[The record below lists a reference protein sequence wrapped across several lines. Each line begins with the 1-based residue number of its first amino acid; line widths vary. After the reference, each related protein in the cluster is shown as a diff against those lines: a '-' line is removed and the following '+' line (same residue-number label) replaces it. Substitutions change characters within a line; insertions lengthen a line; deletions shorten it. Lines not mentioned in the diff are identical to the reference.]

1 MVISANRIY
10 KIRCLND
17 NMLMNEQITERE
29 QSRLAALYELSSQ
42 LGKTLDLG
50 EVLNQVMDAIIQLT
64 GAERGFL
71 MLYDQDTGELTTRA
85 ARNLDQHTIDSATH
99 ISRTVIE
106 QAIATGEGVLTSN
119 ALEDDRFSAQS
130 SVVGYQLR
138 SIMCSPLRARGRVL
152 GAVYV
157 DNRLFS
163 GVFSQED
170 LDLLVAFAN
179 QAAMAIENARL
190 FVQTDQALARRVEEL
205 SLFQR
210 IDQQLN
216 KSLELDRVLGL
227 ALNWAI
233 ALTNA
238 DGGSIGL
245 IETAQEAESE
255 EQFLQLLVYRGAEQ
269 NNEARAVPFD
279 HPVLKEVLAANGSVL
294 TTEVSAAESIDGTPA
309 NVQLAVPIRQD
320 GRPIGLITLETQ
332 HANEIGREDI
342 AFVERLADRA
352 AVAIKNA
359 RLYAEIQAAN
369 KAKSEF
375 VSLVAHELRVPMT
388 SIKGYTDL
396 LHSGMA
402 GPLSD
407 MQKEFLSVIRRN
419 LDRMSSLVRDLS
431 DINRIESGRM
441 KFDFQD
447 FALPEVINDV
457 LESLRERI
465 DARNQT
471 LLVEMPEG
479 LAPVHADPT
488 RIAQVVAN
496 LVSNAN
502 KYTPDGGQITVR
514 VTQDEKGTAVTV
526 QDNGIGISPED
537 QAKLFTQF
545 FRSEAQS
552 VREQQGW
559 GLGLSIV
566 RKMVEAQNGTISFT
580 SELGR
585 GSAFTFTLPLA
596 NIEV

>member
-1 MVISANRIY
+1 MI
-10 KIRCLND
+10 
-17 NMLMNEQITERE
+17 EQTVERE
-29 QSRLAALYELSSQ
+29 QARLAALYEVSSQ

-50 EVLNQVMDAIIQLT
+50 EVLNQVMDAIIQLS

-71 MLYDQDTGELTTRA
+71 MLYDEETGKLTTRA
-85 ARNLDQHTIDSATH
+85 ARNLDQSTIEGDAMN

-106 QAIATGEGVLTSN
+106 RAVATGRGILTSN
-119 ALEDDRFSAQS
+119 AQEDERFSAQT

-138 SIMCSPLRARGRVL
+138 SIMCSPLKVRGRTL

-216 KSLELDRVLGL
+216 KSLELNRVLGL
-227 ALNWAI
+227 SLNWAI

-245 IETAQEAESE
+245 IETDQEAETE
-255 EQFLQLLVYRGAEQ
+255 EKYLRLLVYRGADQ
-269 NNEARAVPFD
+269 SNESRVVTFD
-279 HPVLKEVLAANGSVL
+279 HPVLRDVLAANESVL
-294 TTEVSAAESIDGTPA
+294 TVGVSAGESIDGTPA

-332 HANEIGREDI
+332 HANEIGREDV

-359 RLYAEIQAAN
+359 RLYEEIQAAN
-369 KAKSEF
+369 QAKSEF

-396 LHSGMA
+396 MNSGMA

-407 MQKEFLSVIRRN
+407 MQKEFLTVIKRN
-419 LDRMSSLVRDLS
+419 LERMSSLIRDLS

-447 FALPEVINDV
+447 FALPDVVNDV
-457 LESLRERI
+457 LGSLRERI
-465 DARNQT
+465 EARNQT
-471 LLVEMPEG
+471 LTVEMPAG
-479 LAPVHADPT
+479 LTAVHADST
-488 RIAQVVAN
+488 RIAQVLAN

-502 KYTPDGGQITVR
+502 KYTPDGGQIMVR
-514 VTQDEKGTAVTV
+514 VEQGERVTAVTV
-526 QDNGIGISPED
+526 QDNGIGISQED
-537 QAKLFTQF
+537 QAQLFTQF
-545 FRSEAQS
+545 FRSDDQL

-566 RKMVEAQNGTISFT
+566 RKMVEAQNGEISFE
-580 SELGR
+580 SELGK
-585 GSAFTFTLPLA
+585 GSTFTFTIPLA
-596 NIEV
+596 NIEA

>member
-1 MVISANRIY
+1 MI
-10 KIRCLND
+10 
-17 NMLMNEQITERE
+17 MTEQIVERE
-29 QSRLAALYELSSQ
+29 QARLAALYEVSSQ

-50 EVLNQVMDAIIQLT
+50 EVLNQVMDAIIQLS
-64 GAERGFL
+64 GAGRGFL
-71 MLYDQDTGELTTRA
+71 MLYDEVSGKLTTRA
-85 ARNLDQHTIDSATH
+85 ARNLDQNTIDGDAMN

-106 QAIATGEGVLTSN
+106 RAIATGEGILTSN
-119 ALEDDRFSAQS
+119 AQEDERFSAQT

-138 SIMCSPLRARGRVL
+138 SIMCSPLKVRGRTL

-216 KSLELDRVLGL
+216 KSLELNRVLGL
-227 ALNWAI
+227 SLNWAI

-245 IETAQEAESE
+245 IETAKESESE
-255 EQFLQLLVYRGAEQ
+255 EKYLRLLVYRGADQ
-269 NNEARAVPFD
+269 SNEARVVPFD
-279 HPVLKEVLAANGSVL
+279 HPVLRDVLAANESVL
-294 TTEVSAAESIDGTPA
+294 TVGVSAEESIDGTPA

-332 HANEIGREDI
+332 HANEIDREDV

-359 RLYAEIQAAN
+359 RLYEEIHAAN

-396 LHSGMA
+396 MNSGMA

-407 MQKEFLSVIRRN
+407 MQKEFLTVIKRN
-419 LDRMSSLVRDLS
+419 LERMSSLIRDLS

-447 FALPEVINDV
+447 FDLQTIVDDV
-457 LESLRERI
+457 LGSLRERI
-465 DARNQT
+465 EARNQT
-471 LLVEMPEG
+471 LVVEMGEG
-479 LAPVHADPT
+479 LTAVYADPT
-488 RIAQVVAN
+488 RIAQVLAN

-514 VTQDEKGTAVTV
+514 VEQGERFTAVTV
-526 QDNGIGISPED
+526 QDNGIGISAED
-537 QAKLFTQF
+537 QAQLFTQF
-545 FRSEAQS
+545 FRSEDQL

-566 RKMVEAQNGTISFT
+566 RKMVEAQNGEISFE
-580 SELGR
+580 SELGK
-585 GSAFTFTLPLA
+585 GSAFTFTIPLA

>member
-1 MVISANRIY
+1 MI
-10 KIRCLND
+10 
-17 NMLMNEQITERE
+17 MTEQTVERE
-29 QSRLAALYELSSQ
+29 QARLAALYEVSSQ

-50 EVLNQVMDAIIQLT
+50 EVLNQVMDAIIQLA

-71 MLYDQDTGELTTRA
+71 MLNDEVSGKLTTRA
-85 ARNLDQHTIDSATH
+85 ARNLDQNTIDGDAMN

-106 QAIATGEGVLTSN
+106 RAIATGEGILTSN
-119 ALEDDRFSAQS
+119 AQEDERFSAQT

-138 SIMCSPLRARGRVL
+138 SIMCSPLKVRGRTL

-190 FVQTDQALARRVEEL
+190 FVQTDQALSRRVEEL

-216 KSLELDRVLGL
+216 KSLELNRVLGL
-227 ALNWAI
+227 SLNWAI

-245 IETAQEAESE
+245 IETDKGSE
-255 EQFLQLLVYRGAEQ
+255 VEEKYLRLLVYRGADQ
-269 NNEARAVPFD
+269 SNEARVVPFD
-279 HPVLKEVLAANGSVL
+279 HPVLRDVLAANESVL
-294 TTEVSAAESIDGTPA
+294 TVDVSAEESIDGTPA
-309 NVQLAVPIRQD
+309 KVQLAVPIRQD
-320 GRPIGLITLETQ
+320 GHPIGLITLETQ
-332 HANEIGREDI
+332 HANEIDREDV

-359 RLYAEIQAAN
+359 RLYEEIHAAN

-396 LHSGMA
+396 MNSGMA

-407 MQKEFLSVIRRN
+407 MQKEFLTVIKRN
-419 LDRMSSLVRDLS
+419 LERMSSLIRDLS
-431 DINRIESGRM
+431 DINRVESGRM

-447 FALPEVINDV
+447 FALQTIVDDV
-457 LESLRERI
+457 LDSLRERI
-465 DARNQT
+465 EARNQT
-471 LLVEMPEG
+471 LVVEMAEG
-479 LAPVHADPT
+479 LTAVHADPT
-488 RIAQVVAN
+488 RIAQVFAN

-502 KYTPDGGQITVR
+502 KYTPDGGQIAVR
-514 VTQDEKGTAVTV
+514 VEQREKFTAVTV
-526 QDNGIGISPED
+526 QDNGIGISAED
-537 QAKLFTQF
+537 QAQLFTQF
-545 FRSEAQS
+545 FRSEDQL

-566 RKMVEAQNGTISFT
+566 RKMVEAQNGEISFA
-580 SELGR
+580 SELGK
-585 GSAFTFTLPLA
+585 GSTFTFTIPLA
-596 NIEV
+596 NIEA

>member
-1 MVISANRIY
+1 MT
-10 KIRCLND
+10 
-17 NMLMNEQITERE
+17 EQIVERE
-29 QSRLAALYELSSQ
+29 QARLAALYEVSSQ

-50 EVLNQVMDAIIQLT
+50 EVLNQVMDAIIQLS

-71 MLYDQDTGELTTRA
+71 MLYDEVSGKLTTRA
-85 ARNLDQHTIDSATH
+85 ARNLDQNTIDGDAMN

-106 QAIATGEGVLTSN
+106 RAIATGEGILTSN
-119 ALEDDRFSAQS
+119 AQEDERFSAQT

-138 SIMCSPLRARGRVL
+138 SIMCSPLKVRGRTL

-190 FVQTDQALARRVEEL
+190 FVQTDQALSRRVEEL

-216 KSLELDRVLGL
+216 KSLELNRVLGL
-227 ALNWAI
+227 SLNWAI

-245 IETAQEAESE
+245 IETDKGSEAEE
-255 EQFLQLLVYRGAEQ
+255 KYLRLLVYRGSDQ
-269 NNEARAVPFD
+269 NNESRMVPFD
-279 HPVLKEVLAANGSVL
+279 HPVLKDVLAANESVL
-294 TTEVSAAESIDGTPA
+294 TVGVSAEESIDGTPA
-309 NVQLAVPIRQD
+309 KVQLAVPIRQD

-332 HANEIGREDI
+332 HANEIDREDV

-359 RLYAEIQAAN
+359 RLYEEIHAAN

-396 LHSGMA
+396 MNSGMA

-407 MQKEFLSVIRRN
+407 MQKEFLTVIKRN
-419 LDRMSSLVRDLS
+419 LERMSSLIRDLS

-447 FALPEVINDV
+447 FALQTIVDDV
-457 LESLRERI
+457 LGSLRERI
-465 DARNQT
+465 EARNQT
-471 LLVEMPEG
+471 LIVEMAEG
-479 LAPVHADPT
+479 LTAVHADPT
-488 RIAQVVAN
+488 RIAQVLAN
-496 LVSNAN
+496 LVSNAH
-502 KYTPDGGQITVR
+502 KYTPDGGQIVVR
-514 VTQDEKGTAVTV
+514 VKQGERVTAVTV
-526 QDNGIGISPED
+526 QDNGIGISEED
-537 QAKLFTQF
+537 QAQLFTQF
-545 FRSEAQS
+545 FRSEDQL

-566 RKMVEAQNGTISFT
+566 RKMVEAQNGEISFE

-585 GSAFTFTLPLA
+585 GSTFTFTIPLA